1 MKLIFIWIKFFKSVL
16 ENLVL
21 QCQVLFGTIHVQWLF
36 QHEKGKQT
44 QERATPPT
52 RRVRVCFV
60 GMSFVCLFG
69 KINFLSLFFGS
80 LFDCWKVL
88 QLLNIFSFSGNVDSE
103 VTFLFRTGSQESL
116 SN

>member
-36 QHEKGKQT
+36 QHEKGKRT

-52 RRVRVCFV
+52 
-60 GMSFVCLFG
+60 MSFVCLFG

-103 VTFLFRTGSQESL
+103 VTFIFRTGSQESL